1 MARVGEI
8 SRGEVLEGLDGRQLL
23 EGPGVARLQFPQGA
37 HACGGQRC
45 DSCLG
50 DVSES
55 NRRKVT
61 TQDARRTSSGL
72 R

>member
-1 MARVGEI
+1 MAWVGEV
-8 SRGEVLEGLDGRQLL
+8 SRREVLEGLDGRQLL
-23 EGPGVARLQFPQGA
+23 EGPGVGRLQLPQGA

-55 NRRKVT
+55 NRRIAT
-61 TQDARRTSSGL
+61 PENNYSICPEN
-72 R
+72 